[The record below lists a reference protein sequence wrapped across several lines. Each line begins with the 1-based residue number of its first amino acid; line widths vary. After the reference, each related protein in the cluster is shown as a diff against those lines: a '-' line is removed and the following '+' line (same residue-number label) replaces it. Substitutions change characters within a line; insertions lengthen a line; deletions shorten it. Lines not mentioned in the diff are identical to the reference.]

1 MVLAFSASSISICLV
16 SFAILALLFLIF
28 HSRSLTLLSIFWYS
42 CLHWSR
48 LAMSAASSSFKVW
61 IISLMATMT
70 LSKWPTLAARTCTAN
85 AARRKLWAFLACA
98 VRAAK
103 ARSGASDA
111 ALALPTC
118 NKEMSRPLSYLS
130 SVRTSLP
137 ALIAEA
143 KSSRAS
149 SLVKISSACA
159 IPAIS
164 SYRNM
169 LRLVHSSCFAWQ
181 AALVWSKNSMSAS
194 FCARV
199 SSYICCVSASRT
211 SASAFSPSFFAMSA
225 CINFNSVVFTAM
237 KSSNFVLA
245 EASMRVAVSKS
256 AAKVSYMSFKMPCT
270 VNDWGMYF
278 EP

>member
-1 MVLAFSASSISICLV
+1 MRRSMASWSSFFASRKASFSSLRTAVISFMWASTSAISSMVFSFLAVSNSMSSV
-16 SFAILALLFLIF
+16 SLLILATLFLIF
-28 HSRSLTLLSIFWYS
+28 HSKSLLVLSIFWYS
-42 CLHWSR
+42 SLHWSR
-48 LAMSAASSSFKVW
+48 FWMSAASSSFKVW

-169 LRLVHSSCFAWQ
+169 LRLVHSSCFAWH
-181 AALVWSKNSMSAS
+181 AALVSSKNAMSAS
-194 FCARV
+194 FCAAV
-199 SSYICCVSASRT
+199 SS
-211 SASAFSPSFFAMSA
+211 
-225 CINFNSVVFTAM
+225 
-237 KSSNFVLA
+237 
-245 EASMRVAVSKS
+245 
-256 AAKVSYMSFKMPCT
+256 
-270 VNDWGMYF
+270 
-278 EP
+278 